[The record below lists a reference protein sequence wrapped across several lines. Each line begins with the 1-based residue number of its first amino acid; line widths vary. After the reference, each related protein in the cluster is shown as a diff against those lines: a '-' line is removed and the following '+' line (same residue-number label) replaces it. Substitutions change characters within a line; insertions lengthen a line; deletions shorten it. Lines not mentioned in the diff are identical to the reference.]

1 MRAAEGLV
9 PAGGGARAEAKL
21 YDHSMRGASAALTL
35 TGLACAFAGAFTGA
49 ASATSYVAMGDSYTA
64 GPGISPSA
72 PGSPPEC
79 GRSANNYAH
88 LTATALGLTLEDVS
102 CSGASRYD
110 FTNAQ
115 YAAQPPQFDALSEAT
130 EVVSVSMGGN
140 DDSIYGRLVAG
151 CSETDSGDPQAK
163 GAPCKHKYGATEETA
178 IKQDTQPYTEALA
191 KIHTLAPRAKVF
203 VVGYPEITPRSG
215 PGCPA
220 TVPFTNADDHWAS
233 ALERKLNA
241 MLQKAA
247 KADGYTYVNTFPASE
262 AHNACRGLGARW
274 VEPLE
279 NPADGVSLHP
289 NALGHEAIAGILE
302 TAMTKAGI

>member
-1 MRAAEGLV
+1 
-9 PAGGGARAEAKL
+9 
-21 YDHSMRGASAALTL
+21 MRGASAAFRLTA
-35 TGLACAFAGAFTGA
+35 LACGLAGAFPGA

-72 PGSPPEC
+72 PGSPPGC

-88 LTATALGLTLEDVS
+88 LTATALGLTLDDVS
-102 CSGASRYD
+102 CSGASRYN

-115 YAAQPPQFDALSEAT
+115 SAEQPPQFEALSEAT

-140 DDSIYGRLVAG
+140 DDSIYGRLVSG
-151 CSETDSGDPQAK
+151 CAETDSSDPQAK
-163 GAPCKHKYGATEETA
+163 GAPCKHKYGAIEEGA
-178 IKQDTQPYTEALA
+178 IKEDTQPYIEALA
-191 KIHTLAPRAKVF
+191 EIRTLSPHAKVF

-220 TVPFTNADDHWAS
+220 AVPFTNADDHWAS
-233 ALERKLNA
+233 ALERKLNG

-247 KADGYTYVNTFPASE
+247 KADGYVYVNTFPASE
-262 AHNACRGLGARW
+262 AHNACRGLGTRW
-274 VEPLE
+274 VEPLV

-289 NALGHEAIAGILE
+289 NALGHEAVAGILE
-302 TAMTKAGI
+302 TAMTKAGV